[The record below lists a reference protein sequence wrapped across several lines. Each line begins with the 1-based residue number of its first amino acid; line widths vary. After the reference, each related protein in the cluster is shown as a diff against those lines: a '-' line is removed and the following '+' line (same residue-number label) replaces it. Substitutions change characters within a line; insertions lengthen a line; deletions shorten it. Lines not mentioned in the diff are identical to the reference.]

1 MGDPTKFRYLREYY
15 AFHIVFACLL
25 LSELFVFFYTMQRG
39 SRIQTVKRDYG
50 TKWLLY
56 GNFAVCLFISIYSV
70 SQTAPA
76 LLRNLVFPPFVADIG
91 TAFVAAGI
99 VIRLSAVLTLKRA
112 FTLHVQ
118 TAVGQPLATSGLYHT
133 VRHPAYS
140 GSILSLFGVALALRN
155 IAAVCLVLSCSL
167 ICYSARI
174 RVEETALKIR
184 FGREYA
190 DHKRSTCGLFPHIHF
205 LAYAAMRGTFL
216 KRGKP

>member
-1 MGDPTKFRYLREYY
+1 MGDPTKFHYLWEYY
-15 AFHIVFACLL
+15 SFHVVFACLL
-25 LSELFVFFYTMQRG
+25 LSELFIFFYTMQCDPRAQAARG
-39 SRIQTVKRDYG
+39 DHG

-91 TAFVAAGI
+91 TAFIAAGI

-118 TAVGQPLATSGLYHT
+118 TTAGQQLVTSGLYHT

-140 GSILSLFGVALALRN
+140 GSILSLFGVALAFRN
-155 IAAVCLVLSCSL
+155 IAAACLVIFCCL

-174 RVEETALKIR
+174 RVEEKALEAQ
-184 FGREYA
+184 FGKEYA
-190 DHKRSTCGLFPHIHF
+190 DYKRSTYRLFPYIF
-205 LAYAAMRGTFL
+205 
-216 KRGKP
+216 